1 VIVVDVNV
9 LLYAYDADS
18 PHHEAAARWLES
30 VVSEG
35 EDVGLALVT
44 ILAFL
49 RLSTDGRL
57 YEQPRSPAGALAIVE
72 TLLARP
78 TVHLLEPTE
87 RHWLTLGRVAKE
99 GRARGPGMM
108 DAHLAALTLERGAA
122 LATADRGF
130 RRFPGLRTI
139 DPTVA

>member
-1 VIVVDVNV
+1 
-9 LLYAYDADS
+9 
-18 PHHEAAARWLES
+18 LES
-30 VVSEG
+30 VVSGG

-44 ILAFL
+44 VLAFL

-72 TLLARP
+72 TLLSLP
-78 TVHLLEPTE
+78 TIHLLEPTE
-87 RHWLTLGRVAKE
+87 RHWLTLGRVAEE